1 MQFLMVHNYTF
12 VTHPGSK
19 SKILDIRIL
28 NPQKMKKVYPPWP
41 FFLFT
46 FIRGIFALYESLG
59 QNINDTI
66 CKIVKNNFLDPPS
79 TLQKIFFFHIF
90 LKKCVPI
97 KKLAFCKMTLFPFGY
112 RIQLQ
117 LELDI

>member
-1 MQFLMVHNYTF
+1 MKCGPSPRFQIQNFGHKDF
-12 VTHPGSK
+12 EPSK
-19 SKILDIRIL
+19 NEKSL
-28 NPQKMKKVYPPWP
+28 PPMA

-59 QNINDTI
+59 QNINDPI
-66 CKIVKNNFLDPPS
+66 WPIAKN
-79 TLQKIFFFHIF
+79 IFFHPPLLPKKKNFEIF

-97 KKLAFCKMTLFPFGY
+97 KKMNFVKMALFPFGY